1 MNRTFFIECS
11 DDGTRYVLWN
21 KETIENTDKFIEFI
35 TSHWDALSEGDLT
48 FILKNP
54 EVPDDLKV
62 EVEYIRNVLKL
73 YGDKTK
79 TTNTNNGVYLSWCDR
94 TNKFVTSTEI
104 LNKIEC
110 IEGDKSG
117 TKDNSQTR

>member
-1 MNRTFFIECS
+1 MNRTFFIEC
-11 DDGTRYVLWN
+11 DGTRYVLWN
-21 KETIENTDKFIEFI
+21 KETIENTDKFIELI
-35 TSHWDALSEGDLT
+35 TSNWDALSEGDLT

-73 YGDKTK
+73 YGDKT
-79 TTNTNNGVYLSWCDR
+79 TNTNSYIYLSWCDR
-94 TNKFVTSTEI
+94 TNQFVTSTEI

-110 IEGDKSG
+110 IEGGDISG